1 MAITNGYTTL
11 NDVKDS
17 LNLDDSIDNAAIE
30 LAIATASRQIDDYCG
45 RFFYKDGTELL
56 PATRYYSPTD
66 FYTVVVDDFV
76 SLSEIATDDNFDRL
90 YQTIWTESDSMFE
103 PVNNP
108 SRGWPRNRILA
119 VGSYVFPANLPQSV
133 RLKGI
138 FGWSAVP
145 YEVKTAAKIQ
155 ASRLFLRNQSPFGI
169 AGNTDLGTVRLAAK
183 LDADVE
189 ALLRPMRK
197 NNGLAY

>member
-11 NDVKDS
+11 NDVKAA
-17 LNLDDSIDNAAIE
+17 LNLEDSMDNAALE
-30 LAIATASRQIDDYCG
+30 MAITTASRQIDDYCG
-45 RFFYKDGTELL
+45 RFFYTDGTQGA
-56 PATRYYSPTD
+56 PATRYYTPTD
-66 FYTVVVDDFV
+66 YYILPVDDFV
-76 SLSEIATDDNFDRL
+76 SISEIATDDNFDRT
-90 YQTIWTESDSMFE
+90 YGSVWTADDSMFE

-108 SRGWPRNRILA
+108 SRGWPMSRILA
-119 VGSYVFPANLPQSV
+119 VGSYVFPWNLPQSV
-133 RLKGI
+133 RVKGI

-155 ASRLFLRNQSPFGI
+155 SSRLFLRNQSPFGI

-189 ALLRPMRK
+189 ALLRPLRK
-197 NNGLAY
+197 NNGLAK

>member
-1 MAITNGYTTL
+1 VAITNGYVTL
-11 NDVKDS
+11 NEVKDA
-17 LNLDDSIDNAAIE
+17 LNLEDSIDNAALE

-45 RFFYKDGTELL
+45 RFFYKDGTEVA
-56 PATRYYSPTD
+56 PATRYYTPTD
-66 FYTVVVDDFV
+66 YWILPTDDFV
-76 SLSEIATDDNFDRL
+76 SISQIATDDNFDRL
-90 YQTIWTESDSMFE
+90 YGTVWTTDDSMFE

-108 SRGWPRNRILA
+108 SRGWPMSRILA
-119 VGSYVFPANLPQSV
+119 VGAYVFPWNLPQSV
-133 RLKGI
+133 RVRGV
-138 FGWSAVP
+138 FGWSTVP

-189 ALLRPMRK
+189 ALLRPLRK
-197 NNGLAY
+197 NNGLAK

>member
-11 NDVKDS
+11 NDVKVA
-17 LNLDDSIDNAAIE
+17 LNLEDSIDNAAIE
-30 LAIATASRQIDDYCG
+30 LAIATASRMIDDYCG
-45 RFFYKDGTELL
+45 RFFYTDGTQGA
-56 PATRYYSPTD
+56 PATRYYTPTD
-66 FYTVVVDDFV
+66 YYILPVDDFV
-76 SLSEIATDDNFDRL
+76 SISEIATDDNFDRT
-90 YQTIWTESDSMFE
+90 YGSVWTADDSMFE

-108 SRGWPRNRILA
+108 SRGWPMSRILA
-119 VGSYVFPANLPQSV
+119 VGSYVFPWNLPQSV
-133 RLKGI
+133 RVKGI

-169 AGNTDLGTVRLAAK
+169 AGNTDMGTVRLAAN

-189 ALLRPMRK
+189 ALLRPLRK
-197 NNGLAY
+197 NNGLAK

>member
-1 MAITNGYTTL
+1 VAITNGYVTL
-11 NDVKDS
+11 NEVKDA
-17 LNLDDSIDNAAIE
+17 LNLEDSIDNAALE
-30 LAIATASRQIDDYCG
+30 MAIATASRQIDDYCG
-45 RFFYKDGTELL
+45 RFFYKDGTELA
-56 PATRYYSPTD
+56 PATRYYTPTD
-66 FYTVVVDDFV
+66 YYIQPIDDFV
-76 SLSEIATDDNFDRL
+76 SISEIATDDNFDRL
-90 YQTIWTESDSMFE
+90 YGTVWQADDAMFE

-108 SRGWPRNRILA
+108 SRGWPLTRVLA
-119 VGSYVFPANLPQSV
+119 IGSYVFPQLLPQSV
-133 RLKGI
+133 RIRGI

-189 ALLRPMRK
+189 ALLRPLRK
-197 NNGLAY
+197 NNGLAV

>member
-11 NDVKDS
+11 NDVKAA
-17 LNLDDSIDNAAIE
+17 LNLEDSMDNAALE
-30 LAIATASRQIDDYCG
+30 VAIATASRQIDDYCG
-45 RFFYKDGTELL
+45 RFFYKDGTVEA
-56 PATRYYSPTD
+56 PATRYYTPTD
-66 FYTVVVDDFV
+66 YWILPVDDFV
-76 SLSEIATDDNFDRL
+76 TLSEIATDDNFDRT
-90 YQTIWTESDSMFE
+90 YGTVWTATDSMLE

-108 SRGWPRNRILA
+108 SRGWPLTRLLA
-119 VGSYVFPANLPQSV
+119 VGSYVFPFNLPQSV
-133 RLKGI
+133 RVKGV

-189 ALLRPMRK
+189 ALLRPLRK
-197 NNGLAY
+197 NNGLAK

>member
-45 RFFYKDGTELL
+45 RFFYKDGTVEA
-56 PATRYYSPTD
+56 PATRYYSPKD

-108 SRGWPRNRILA
+108 SRGWPRNQILA

-133 RLKGI
+133 RLKGV

>member
-11 NDVKDS
+11 NDVKAA
-17 LNLDDSIDNAAIE
+17 LNLEDSMDNAALE
-30 LAIATASRQIDDYCG
+30 MAIATASRQIDDYCG
-45 RFFYKDGTELL
+45 RFFYKDGTPEA
-56 PATRYYSPTD
+56 PATRYYTPTD
-66 FYTVVVDDFV
+66 YWVLPVDDFV
-76 SLSEIATDDNFDRL
+76 SISEIATDDYFDRE
-90 YQTIWTESDSMFE
+90 YSTIWTATDSMQE

-108 SRGWPRNRILA
+108 SRGWPLTRLLA
-119 VGSYVFPANLPQSV
+119 VGSYLFPWNLPQSV
-133 RLKGI
+133 RVKGV

-189 ALLRPMRK
+189 ALLRPLRK
-197 NNGLAY
+197 NNGLAV

>member
-11 NDVKDS
+11 NDVKAA
-17 LNLDDSIDNAAIE
+17 LNLEDSMDNAALE
-30 LAIATASRQIDDYCG
+30 MAIATASRQIDDYCG
-45 RFFYKDGTELL
+45 RFFYKDGTPEA
-56 PATRYYSPTD
+56 PATRYYTPTD
-66 FYTVVVDDFV
+66 YYIQPVDDFV
-76 SLSEIATDDNFDRL
+76 SISEIATDDNFDRL
-90 YQTIWTESDSMFE
+90 YGTVWTADDSMFE

-108 SRGWPRNRILA
+108 SRGWPMSRILA
-119 VGSYVFPANLPQSV
+119 VGSYVFPWNLPQSV
-133 RLKGI
+133 RVKGV
-138 FGWSAVP
+138 FGWSTVP

-189 ALLRPMRK
+189 ALLRPLRK
-197 NNGLAY
+197 NNGLAK

>member
-1 MAITNGYTTL
+1 MAITNGYRSL
-11 NDVKDS
+11 NDAKDA
-17 LNLDDSIDNAAIE
+17 LNLEDSIDNAALE
-30 LAIATASRQIDDYCG
+30 MAIATASRQIDDYCG

-56 PATRYYSPTD
+56 PATRYYTPD
-66 FYTVVVDDFV
+66 NWWILPVDDFV
-76 SLSEIATDDNFDRL
+76 SITQLATDDFFDQN
-90 YQTIWTESDSMFE
+90 YSTIWNISDRMFE

-119 VGSYVFPANLPQSV
+119 IGSYVFPQLLPQSV
-133 RLKGI
+133 RVRGV
-138 FGWSAVP
+138 FGWSEVP

-189 ALLRPMRK
+189 ALLRPLRK
-197 NNGLAY
+197 NNGLAV

>member
-11 NDVKDS
+11 NDVKAA
-17 LNLDDSIDNAAIE
+17 LNLEDSIDNAALE
-30 LAIATASRQIDDYCG
+30 MAIATASRQIDDYCG
-45 RFFYKDGTELL
+45 RFFYKDGTVEV
-56 PATRYYSPTD
+56 PATRYYTPTD
-66 FYTVVVDDFV
+66 YWVLPVDDFV
-76 SLSEIATDDNFDRL
+76 SISEIATDDYFDRS
-90 YQTIWTESDSMFE
+90 YSTVWTATDSMLE

-108 SRGWPRNRILA
+108 SRGWPLTRLLA
-119 VGSYVFPANLPQSV
+119 VGSYLFPWNLPQSV
-133 RLKGI
+133 RVKGI

-189 ALLRPMRK
+189 ALLRPLRK
-197 NNGLAY
+197 NNGLAV

>member
-1 MAITNGYTTL
+1 MAITNGYVTL
-11 NDVKDS
+11 NEVKDA
-17 LNLDDSIDNAAIE
+17 LNLEDSIDNAALE
-30 LAIATASRQIDDYCG
+30 VAIATASRQIDDYCG
-45 RFFYKDGTELL
+45 RFFYKDGTEVA
-56 PATRYYSPTD
+56 PATRYYTPTD
-66 FYTVVVDDFV
+66 YWILPTDDFV
-76 SLSEIATDDNFDRL
+76 SISQIATDDNFDRL
-90 YQTIWTESDSMFE
+90 YATVWTTDDSMFE

-108 SRGWPRNRILA
+108 SRGWPMSRILA
-119 VGSYVFPANLPQSV
+119 VGAYVFPWNLPQSV
-133 RLKGI
+133 RVRGI

-189 ALLRPMRK
+189 ALLRPLRK
-197 NNGLAY
+197 NNGLAK

>member
-1 MAITNGYTTL
+1 VAITNGYCTL
-11 NDVKDS
+11 NDVKAALNLEDS
-17 LNLDDSIDNAAIE
+17 LDNAALE

-45 RFFYKDGTELL
+45 RFFYKYCTELF
-56 PATRYYSPTD
+56 PATRYYTPD
-66 FYTVVVDDFV
+66 NWWILPIDDFV
-76 SLSEIATDDNFDRL
+76 SITQLATDDFFDQN
-90 YQTIWTESDSMFE
+90 YSTIWNISDRMFE

-119 VGSYVFPANLPQSV
+119 IGSYVFPQLLPQSV
-133 RLKGI
+133 RVKGV
-138 FGWSAVP
+138 FGWSEVP

-155 ASRLFLRNQSPFGI
+155 AARLFLRNQSPFGI

-189 ALLRPMRK
+189 ALLRPLRK
-197 NNGLAY
+197 NNGLAV

>member
-11 NDVKDS
+11 NDVKAA
-17 LNLDDSIDNAAIE
+17 LNLEDSMDNAALE
-30 LAIATASRQIDDYCG
+30 MTIATASRQIDDYCG
-45 RFFYKDGTELL
+45 RFFYKDGTPEA
-56 PATRYYSPTD
+56 PATRYYTPTD
-66 FYTVVVDDFV
+66 YWVLPVDDFV
-76 SLSEIATDDNFDRL
+76 SISEIATDDYFDRE
-90 YQTIWTESDSMFE
+90 YSTIWTATDSMQE

-108 SRGWPRNRILA
+108 SRGWPLTRLLA
-119 VGSYVFPANLPQSV
+119 VGSYLFPWNLPQSV
-133 RLKGI
+133 RVKGV

-189 ALLRPMRK
+189 ALLRPLRK
-197 NNGLAY
+197 NNGLAV

>member
-11 NDVKDS
+11 NDVKAA
-17 LNLDDSIDNAAIE
+17 LNLEDSMDNAALE
-30 LAIATASRQIDDYCG
+30 MAIATASRQIDDYCG
-45 RFFYKDGTELL
+45 RFFYTDGTQGA
-56 PATRYYSPTD
+56 PATRYYTPTD
-66 FYTVVVDDFV
+66 YYILPVDDFV
-76 SLSEIATDDNFDRL
+76 SISEIATDDNFDRT
-90 YQTIWTESDSMFE
+90 YGSVWTADDSMFE

-108 SRGWPRNRILA
+108 SRGWPMSRILA
-119 VGSYVFPANLPQSV
+119 VGSYVFPWNLPQSV
-133 RLKGI
+133 RVKGI

-145 YEVKTAAKIQ
+145 FEVKTAAKIQ

-189 ALLRPMRK
+189 AVLRPLRK
-197 NNGLAY
+197 NNGLAK

>member
-11 NDVKDS
+11 NDVKAA
-17 LNLDDSIDNAAIE
+17 LNLEDSMDNAALE
-30 LAIATASRQIDDYCG
+30 VAIATASRQIDDYCG
-45 RFFYKDGTELL
+45 RFFYKDGTVGV
-56 PATRYYSPTD
+56 PATRYYTPTD
-66 FYTVVVDDFV
+66 YYIQPTDDFV
-76 SLSEIATDDNFDRL
+76 SISEIATDDNFDRT
-90 YQTIWTESDSMFE
+90 YGTVWQADDSMFE

-108 SRGWPRNRILA
+108 SRGWPMSRILA
-119 VGSYVFPANLPQSV
+119 VGAYVFPWNLPQSV
-133 RLKGI
+133 RVKGV
-138 FGWSAVP
+138 FGWADVP

-189 ALLRPMRK
+189 ALLRPLRK
-197 NNGLAY
+197 NNGLAK

>member
-1 MAITNGYTTL
+1 VAITNGYVTL
-11 NDVKDS
+11 NEVKDA
-17 LNLDDSIDNAAIE
+17 LNLEDSIDNAALE
-30 LAIATASRQIDDYCG
+30 VAIATASRQIDDYCG
-45 RFFYKDGTELL
+45 RFFYKDGTEIA
-56 PATRYYSPTD
+56 PATRYYTPTD
-66 FYTVVVDDFV
+66 YWILPTDDFV
-76 SLSEIATDDNFDRL
+76 SISQIATDDNFDRL
-90 YQTIWTESDSMFE
+90 YATVWTSDDSMFE

-108 SRGWPRNRILA
+108 SRGWPMSRILA
-119 VGSYVFPANLPQSV
+119 VGAYVFPWNLPQSV
-133 RLKGI
+133 RVRGV

-189 ALLRPMRK
+189 ALLRPLRK
-197 NNGLAY
+197 NNGLAK

>member
-1 MAITNGYTTL
+1 MAITNGYVTL
-11 NDVKDS
+11 NEVKDA
-17 LNLDDSIDNAAIE
+17 LNLEDSIDNAGIE
-30 LAIATASRQIDDYCG
+30 LAIATASRMIDDYCG
-45 RFFYKDGTELL
+45 RFFYQDGTSIA
-56 PATRYYSPTD
+56 PATRYYTPQD
-66 FYTVVVDDFV
+66 FYTVTVDDFV
-76 SLSEIATDDNFDRL
+76 SLSEIATDDNFDQL
-90 YQTIWTESDSMFE
+90 YQTVWTATDAMFE

-108 SRGWPRNRILA
+108 SRGWPRSRILA
-119 VGSYVFPANLPQSV
+119 VGAYVFPANLPQSV

-138 FGWSAVP
+138 FGWSSVP

-155 ASRLFLRNQSPFGI
+155 SARLFLRNQSPFGI
-169 AGNTDLGTVRLAAK
+169 AGNTDMGTVRLAAK

>member
-11 NDVKDS
+11 NDVKAA
-17 LNLDDSIDNAAIE
+17 LNLEDSIDNAALE
-30 LAIATASRQIDDYCG
+30 MAIATASRQIDDYCG
-45 RFFYKDGTELL
+45 RFFYKDGTVGV
-56 PATRYYSPTD
+56 PATRYYTPQD
-66 FYTVVVDDFV
+66 FYTVTVDDFV
-76 SLSEIATDDNFDRL
+76 SLSEIATDDNFDQL
-90 YQTIWTESDSMFE
+90 YQTIWTASDRMFE

-108 SRGWPRNRILA
+108 SRGWPRSRILA
-119 VGSYVFPANLPQSV
+119 VGAYVFPANLPQSV

-138 FGWSAVP
+138 FGWSSVP

-155 ASRLFLRNQSPFGI
+155 SARLFLRNQSPFGI
-169 AGNTDLGTVRLAAK
+169 AGNTDMGTVRLAAK

>member
-1 MAITNGYTTL
+1 VAITNGYTTL
-11 NDVKDS
+11 NDVKAA
-17 LNLDDSIDNAAIE
+17 LNLEDSMDNAALE
-30 LAIATASRQIDDYCG
+30 VAIATASRQIDDYCG
-45 RFFYKDGTELL
+45 RFFYKDGTVAA
-56 PATRYYSPTD
+56 PATRYYTPTD
-66 FYTVVVDDFV
+66 YWILPVDDFV
-76 SLSEIATDDNFDRL
+76 TLSEIATDDNFDRT
-90 YQTIWTESDSMFE
+90 YGTVWTATDSMLE

-108 SRGWPRNRILA
+108 SRGWPLTRLLA
-119 VGSYVFPANLPQSV
+119 VGSYVFPFNLPQSV
-133 RLKGI
+133 RVKGV

-189 ALLRPMRK
+189 ALLRPMRR
-197 NNGLAY
+197 NNGLAK